1 MRTLQ
6 IREPKFTSR
15 HSNATLLVV
24 SLSLLLLVGA
34 GRAAAAQDHTGQ
46 YQQADIEFRA
56 RLYNANC
63 TRCHAESGDG
73 VAEGMAQSEKIQ
85 LAATANDKDNFGHVF
100 IPAFKDALVDH
111 HAENGQF
118 VDLVFSDDQLIKAL
132 NALMLDRVYE
142 RLRPSDDATAARAG
156 AQQ

>member
-1 MRTLQ
+1 ML
-6 IREPKFTSR
+6 
-15 HSNATLLVV
+15 
-24 SLSLLLLVGA
+24 
-34 GRAAAAQDHTGQ
+34 
-46 YQQADIEFRA
+46 
-56 RLYNANC
+56 
-63 TRCHAESGDG
+63 DG
-73 VAEGMAQSEKIQ
+73 VAEGMAQSEEIQ
-85 LAATANDKDNFGHVF
+85 FAAKANDKGNFGHVF

-118 VDLVFSDDQLIKAL
+118 VDLVFGDDQLMKAL